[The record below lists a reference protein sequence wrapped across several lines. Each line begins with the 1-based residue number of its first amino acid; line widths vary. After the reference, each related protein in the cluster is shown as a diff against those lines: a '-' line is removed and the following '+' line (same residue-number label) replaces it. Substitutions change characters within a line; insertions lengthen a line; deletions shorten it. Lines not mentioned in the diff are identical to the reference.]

1 MILIEPAIISKN
13 LLANDLGLQKAV
25 VQLSKFSGSR
35 RDIWSSHAEAK
46 SWVEQK
52 SPWKSWDQRVLDVH
66 LVTHFIISC
75 FC

>member
-13 LLANDLGLQKAV
+13 LFANDLGLQKAV
-25 VQLSKFSGSR
+25 VQLSRSSGSR

-46 SWVEQK
+46 SWIEQK
-52 SPWKSWDQRVLDVH
+52 SPWKSWDQRALDVH
-66 LVTHFIISC
+66 LVTNFLIGC

>member
-13 LLANDLGLQKAV
+13 LMANDLSLQKAV
-25 VQLSKFSGSR
+25 AQLSKSSGLR

-46 SWVEQK
+46 SWIEQRP
-52 SPWKSWDQRVLDVH
+52 PWKSWDQRALDVH
-66 LVTHFIISC
+66 LVTHFIIGC